1 MIFSVQ
7 NVVKE
12 QICRVIKV
20 HEDFQNPISLEPWA
34 LTSYCWIIKF
44 LFHCI
49 VALESITF
57 FSLKCKHDFITCTQW
72 KRNVSVKTT
81 IFEVK
86 RWLKEMY
93 FISLSHF
100 LKSWNCKCPC
110 QISVIMAAAPNK
122 ASSQLSQ
129 NDTEPSSNCEDN
141 ESVLRMLTI
150 ALQFR
155 TTYWLSW
162 MHNQSYFSPST
173 MNGAKII

>member
-1 MIFSVQ
+1 MHTE
-7 NVVKE
+7 K
-12 QICRVIKV
+12 K
-20 HEDFQNPISLEPWA
+20 
-34 LTSYCWIIKF
+34 
-44 LFHCI
+44 
-49 VALESITF
+49 
-57 FSLKCKHDFITCTQW
+57 
-72 KRNVSVKTT
+72 NVSVKTT

-100 LKSWNCKCPC
+100 FKSWNCKCPC

-173 MNGAKII
+173 MNGAKIHLGEVAYFFYFGDIRSKIHCNSPVLTREANL